1 MEHTASSGGAYGVQ
15 VLIAGRHKQWRD
27 DVAAQLRR
35 AGYAPTTVD
44 CGVDAMT
51 VLALGL
57 PVDVLVTDSGLT
69 GELGSVELALEAR
82 ALRPDLPIILAS
94 DGSREQVE
102 FPDIRTDD
110 LYVVQAER
118 TDAVASTVREALS
131 ARV

>member
-1 MEHTASSGGAYGVQ
+1 MQQTVSSGGAYGVQ

-35 AGYAPTTVD
+35 AGFAPTTVD

-57 PVDVLVTDSGLT
+57 PVDVLVTESSLS

-94 DGSREQVE
+94 DGCREQVE
-102 FPDIRTDD
+102 AAELQADD
-110 LYVVQAER
+110 LYVVAAER
-118 TDAVASTVREALS
+118 TDAVASTVREALN
-131 ARV
+131 ARI

>member
-1 MEHTASSGGAYGVQ
+1 MERTASSGGAYGVQ

-35 AGYAPTTVD
+35 AGYTPTTVD

-57 PVDVLVTDSGLT
+57 PVDALVTDSGLT

-82 ALRPDLPIILAS
+82 VLRPDLPIILAN
-94 DGSREQVE
+94 DGSRDPVE
-102 FPDIRTDD
+102 ASELQADD
-110 LYVVQAER
+110 LYVVPAER
-118 TDAVASTVREALS
+118 IDAVACSVRDALS
-131 ARV
+131 ARI